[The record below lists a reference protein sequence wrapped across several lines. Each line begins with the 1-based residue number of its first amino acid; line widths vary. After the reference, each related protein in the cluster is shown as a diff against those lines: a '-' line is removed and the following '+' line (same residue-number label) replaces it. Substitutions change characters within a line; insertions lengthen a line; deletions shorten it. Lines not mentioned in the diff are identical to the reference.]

1 MGLQACT
8 WALADG
14 EGVDP
19 RAERAADWTE
29 FGDTLCGSSQGGRV
43 GGERLVLVLGEVKE
57 LCHYPRLG
65 THQKKT
71 VWDREWQADEF
82 RFARAVLEIPVGHLG
97 RGHR

>member
-19 RAERAADWTE
+19 RAERVADWTE

-71 VWDREWQADEF
+71 VWDREWQ
-82 RFARAVLEIPVGHLG
+82 VG
-97 RGHR
+97 